1 MQTTMLKYRARG
13 HALATTLATTL
24 ATALL
29 LTACGGGGNESGPA
43 DSLYLSFSLIR
54 VGTPGNCVVGQGP
67 EVHIYGGA
75 PPYKLANSV
84 PQAMVLSK
92 AQVNN
97 SGESFVVS
105 FINGVCLIE
114 APITVEDTM
123 GRLAQVKITNGS

>member
-1 MQTTMLKYRARG
+1 MRTLHMPNFVAISL
-13 HALATTLATTL
+13 HAWASAWAL
-24 ATALL
+24 TAAIL

-43 DSLYLSFSLIR
+43 DSLYLSFANIK
-54 VGTPGNCVVGQGP
+54 VGLPGSCAVGLGP

-75 PPYKLANSV
+75 PPYKLSNSV

-92 AQVNN
+92 TLVNN
-97 SGESFVVS
+97 SGESFAIS

-123 GRLAQVKITNGS
+123 GRLAQVKVSNGT